1 MKEKEFFVKSSES
14 YIFLKNNPISDFSK
28 VNTISSKFA
37 ASVVIEVSDCDPEGI
52 GEYVKKHLNKF
63 YSDKVLL
70 GKETEN
76 MDYYKTFTTQS
87 FLKNECYQKS
97 YNLLKKNIYLIAL
110 ISNFFLL
117 NLSMLSFSCATFDDF
132 INLNVTVRGKLAKKR
147 NSK

>member
-1 MKEKEFFVKSSES
+1 MEEKEFLVKNSES

-28 VNTISSKFA
+28 INIISSKFA
-37 ASVVIEVSDCDPEGI
+37 ASVVIEVSDYDLEGI
-52 GEYVKKHLNKF
+52 GGYVKKHLNK
-63 YSDKVLL
+63 SDFEKFLL
-70 GKETEN
+70 EKETEN
-76 MDYYKTFTTQS
+76 LDYYKTFITQS
-87 FLKNECYQKS
+87 FLKNEYYKKS

-110 ISNFFLL
+110 ISNLFLL

>member
-1 MKEKEFFVKSSES
+1 MKEKEFFVKNSES

-52 GEYVKKHLNKF
+52 GEYVKKYLNKS

-87 FLKNECYQKS
+87 FLKNEYYQKS

-117 NLSMLSFSCATFDDF
+117 NLSMLSFSCATFDDV

>member
-1 MKEKEFFVKSSES
+1 MGEKEFFVENSES
-14 YIFLKNNPISDFSK
+14 YIFLNNNAISDFSK
-28 VNTISSKFA
+28 VNISPSKFT

-52 GEYVKKHLNKF
+52 SEYVKKHLNKSD
-63 YSDKVLL
+63 SDKVFL

-76 MDYYKTFTTQS
+76 IDYYKTFTTQS
-87 FLKNECYQKS
+87 FLKNEYYQKS

-117 NLSMLSFSCATFDDF
+117 NLSMLSFSCSTFDDF
-132 INLNVTVRGKLAKKR
+132 TNLNVTVRGKLAKKR

>member
-1 MKEKEFFVKSSES
+1 MKEKEFFVKNLES
-14 YIFLKNNPISDFSK
+14 YIFLKNNPISYFSK

-37 ASVVIEVSDCDPEGI
+37 DSVVIEVSDCDPEGI

-132 INLNVTVRGKLAKKR
+132 INLNVTARGKLAKKR

>member
-1 MKEKEFFVKSSES
+1 MKEKEFFVKNSES

-52 GEYVKKHLNKF
+52 GEYVKKYLNKS

-97 YNLLKKNIYLIAL
+97 YNLLKKNINLIAHN
-110 ISNFFLL
+110 SNFFLL